1 MKKIGKRLISLI
13 MAGMLAVPLPAFAAD
28 GAGTTADGSKS
39 VTVDI
44 TGSSRVTVERITGED
59 DSFGDGERL
68 EYEIQPAEN
77 YQLEEIEVE
86 VTPGGGGVLPPQTLT
101 EENTNII
108 FSDVQL
114 RIDSWPTDKEKGT
127 LTIDTVNGT
136 LSDSYNVEIGFQVEE
151 KPTYKAAI
159 TATSNH
165 AVLTDGGKNEYHAG
179 EAVTLSVDP
188 EDEFHLTGLK
198 LASGSESQNFTGS
211 GTWKEWTVSW
221 SAEGETRITGN
232 IAGDIEVEAT
242 IEEIPTTYQLTID
255 VEDGLELERPSSRVT
270 SVLEGSSQQVRVSA
284 RSGYVLSDFTVQY
297 GNSYASWATGQDFLT
312 MGNTRVEVN
321 ERDDEISFILPY
333 IYEDTNIYFS
343 ADYDEDNIPVEI
355 DEGSR
360 INIDTD
366 VGDTVARGEDA
377 VFYISTTSDRYSV
390 RRITLRIG
398 DRSGSADP
406 DDGEIRVGNR
416 TYEIEDIG
424 DGEYALYVDNISEPV
439 TVSASSNSSSV
450 VSRPTLT
457 IRSSSRVKITK
468 SVSSSRIDAGD
479 DVQFYFT
486 PDTNYQ
492 VDEITV
498 RIGDNS
504 RTVGAD
510 NSSIRVGGETY
521 QMSRNAAGIVTLYL
535 TDIEENVTVSA
546 SAYYSRDPIQPTNTV
561 RIDLNSRAAFMNGYG
576 DGTFHPESNMTRAE
590 AVVTLY
596 RLCDV
601 NTSYT
606 SSNVF
611 RDVPS
616 GMWYTQPVNAFAEG
630 GIIDRTTY
638 FYPDQNITRADLV
651 EMLYRLVG
659 SPSVSGSNVRFNDV
673 WGTSNSDAIQYAASR
688 GWVNGYKDGSFR
700 PYGYITRGEV
710 AAVVTRVLGR
720 TTGGTGVYY
729 RDVPSSH
736 WAYRYIQMASSYV

>member
-13 MAGMLAVPLPAFAAD
+13 MAGMLAMPLPAFAAD
-28 GAGTTADGSKS
+28 GAGTTAGGSNS
-39 VTVDI
+39 VTVNIDR
-44 TGSSRVTVERITGED
+44 SRGVEVEQK
-59 DSFGDGERL
+59 GDGGGGSL
-68 EYEIQPAEN
+68 QYEIRPDAN

-86 VTPGGGGVLPPQTLT
+86 VTPGRGGVLPPQTLT

-151 KPTYKAAI
+151 KPTYQAAI

-165 AVLTDGGKNEYHAG
+165 AVLTAGGKDEYYAG

-188 EDEFHLTGLK
+188 EDGYHLTGLK
-198 LASGSESQNFTGS
+198 LTSSSESQNFTGS

-321 ERDDEISFILPY
+321 ERDDEVSFILPY

-406 DDGEIRVGNR
+406 DDEEIRVGNR

-521 QMSRNAAGIVTLYL
+521 QMSRNAAGVVTLYL

-700 PYGYITRGEV
+700 PYGYITRSEV

>member
-44 TGSSRVTVERITGED
+44 TGSSRLTVERITGED

-68 EYEIQPAEN
+68 AYEIQPAEN
-77 YQLEEIEVE
+77 YQLEGIEVE
-86 VTPGGGGVLPPQTLT
+86 VFPGGGGDLSPQTLT

-108 FSDVQL
+108 LSDVQL
-114 RIDSWPTDKEKGT
+114 HIDSWPTDKEKGT
-127 LTIDTVNGT
+127 LTIDTTGGT
-136 LSDSYNVEIGFQVEE
+136 LQDSYDVEISFQVEE
-151 KPTYKAAI
+151 KPTYQAAI

-165 AVLTDGGKNEYHAG
+165 AVLTDGGKNEYYAG

-188 EDEFHLTGLK
+188 EDGYHLTGLK
-198 LASGSESQNFTGS
+198 LTSSSGSQNFTAS
-211 GTWKEWTVSW
+211 GNWNEWQVSW
-221 SAEGETRITGN
+221 NAEGETRITGN
-232 IAGDIEVEAT
+232 IADNIEVEAT

-270 SVLEGSSQQVRVSA
+270 SALEGSSQQVRVSV

-321 ERDDEISFILPY
+321 ERDDEVSFILPY

-366 VGDTVARGEDA
+366 VGDTIARGEDA

-457 IRSSSRVKITK
+457 IRSSSRREKI
-468 SVSSSRIDAGD
+468 S
-479 DVQFYFT
+479 
-486 PDTNYQ
+486 
-492 VDEITV
+492 
-498 RIGDNS
+498 
-504 RTVGAD
+504 
-510 NSSIRVGGETY
+510 
-521 QMSRNAAGIVTLYL
+521 
-535 TDIEENVTVSA
+535 
-546 SAYYSRDPIQPTNTV
+546 
-561 RIDLNSRAAFMNGYG
+561 
-576 DGTFHPESNMTRAE
+576 
-590 AVVTLY
+590 
-596 RLCDV
+596 
-601 NTSYT
+601 
-606 SSNVF
+606 
-611 RDVPS
+611 
-616 GMWYTQPVNAFAEG
+616 
-630 GIIDRTTY
+630 
-638 FYPDQNITRADLV
+638 
-651 EMLYRLVG
+651 
-659 SPSVSGSNVRFNDV
+659 
-673 WGTSNSDAIQYAASR
+673 
-688 GWVNGYKDGSFR
+688 
-700 PYGYITRGEV
+700 
-710 AAVVTRVLGR
+710 
-720 TTGGTGVYY
+720 
-729 RDVPSSH
+729 
-736 WAYRYIQMASSYV
+736 

>member
-44 TGSSRVTVERITGED
+44 TGSSRLTVERITGED

-68 EYEIQPAEN
+68 EYEIQPDAN
-77 YQLEEIEVE
+77 YQLEGIEVKA
-86 VTPGGGGVLPPQTLT
+86 TPGGGGDLFPQTLT

-108 FSDVQL
+108 LSDVQL
-114 RIDSWPTDKEKGT
+114 HIDSWPTDKEKGT

-136 LSDSYNVEIGFQVEE
+136 LQDSYRVEIGFQVEE
-151 KPTYKAAI
+151 KPTYQAAI

-165 AVLTDGGKNEYHAG
+165 AVLTDGGKDKYYAG

-270 SVLEGSSQQVRVSA
+270 SVLEGSSQQVRVSS

-321 ERDDEISFILPY
+321 ERDDEVSFILPY

-406 DDGEIRVGNR
+406 DDEEIRVGNR

-521 QMSRNAAGIVTLYL
+521 QMSRNAAGVVTLYL

>member
-13 MAGMLAVPLPAFAAD
+13 MAGMLAMPLPAFAAD
-28 GAGTTADGSKS
+28 GAGTTAGGSNS
-39 VTVDI
+39 VTVNIDHPR
-44 TGSSRVTVERITGED
+44 GVEVEQKGD
-59 DSFGDGERL
+59 DASFGNGESL
-68 EYEIQPAEN
+68 QYEIQPVEN
-77 YQLEEIEVE
+77 YQLEGIEVE
-86 VTPGGGGVLPPQTLT
+86 VFPGGGGDLFPQTLT

-108 FSDVQL
+108 LSDVQL
-114 RIDSWPTDKEKGT
+114 HIDSWPTDKEKGT

-136 LSDSYNVEIGFQVEE
+136 LQDSYRVEIGFQVEE

-165 AVLTDGGKNEYHAG
+165 AVLTGGGKNEYHAG

-188 EDEFHLTGLK
+188 EDGYHLTGLK
-198 LASGSESQNFTGS
+198 LTSSSESQNFTAS

-321 ERDDEISFILPY
+321 ERDDEVSFILPY

-406 DDGEIRVGNR
+406 DDEEIRVGNR

-521 QMSRNAAGIVTLYL
+521 QMSRNAAGVVTLYL

-700 PYGYITRGEV
+700 PYGYITRSEV